1 MPTKSDFDK
10 ISKELKALD
19 ETREEAIAKS
29 RDIIRLSKQIIYS
42 LHRSDTKT
50 ASELMK
56 KIKLDTSLLKESH
69 FQSDTN
75 MPFVAVQ
82 EYVEAACY
90 FSYITKGKIPSK
102 EALNVTV
109 EAYLCGLAD
118 LTGELMRKAIDFLI
132 NNKFNDAE
140 KIKNLVDEIYGGF
153 LQLDLRNGEI
163 RKKSDS
169 IKRNLTKIQ
178 DALFEAGLKRR
189 LKG

>member
-82 EYVEAACY
+82 E
-90 FSYITKGKIPSK
+90 KGKSHQRK
-102 EALNVTV
+102 L
-109 EAYLCGLAD
+109 
-118 LTGELMRKAIDFLI
+118 LMLLLRLI
-132 NNKFNDAE
+132 SAVLL
-140 KIKNLVDEIYGGF
+140 I
-153 LQLDLRNGEI
+153 
-163 RKKSDS
+163 
-169 IKRNLTKIQ
+169 
-178 DALFEAGLKRR
+178 
-189 LKG
+189 